1 MVLISSTLLN
11 GFVMNKN
18 KCIHATTVERAV
30 DNAIVSTQMEGFV
43 ITEEIKKLIVKL
55 MNEEITLDE
64 ALKQLNDSYNNSIK

>member
-18 KCIHATTVERAV
+18 KRIQAMTVERAV
-30 DNAIVSTQMEGFV
+30 NNAIVSTQMEGFV

-64 ALKQLNDSYNNSIK
+64 ALKQLNDSYSNSIK

>member
-1 MVLISSTLLN
+1 MKPMTI
-11 GFVMNKN
+11 
-18 KCIHATTVERAV
+18 ERAIN
-30 DNAIVSTQMEGFV
+30 NAIVSTQMEGFV

>member
-1 MVLISSTLLN
+1 MKPMAI
-11 GFVMNKN
+11 
-18 KCIHATTVERAV
+18 ERAV
-30 DNAIVSTQMEGFV
+30 NNAIVSTQMEGFV

>member
-1 MVLISSTLLN
+1 MKP
-11 GFVMNKN
+11 M
-18 KCIHATTVERAV
+18 TTERALN
-30 DNAIVSTQMEGFV
+30 NAIVSTQMEGFV

>member
-1 MVLISSTLLN
+1 MVLTSSTLLN

-18 KCIHATTVERAV
+18 KRIQAMTVERAV
-30 DNAIVSTQMEGFV
+30 NNAIVSTQMEGFV

-55 MNEEITLDE
+55 MNKEITLDE